1 MQLRDIFS
9 IKTKKEAQEWKSKYI
24 EHILDNNKDCKNT
37 NDAKGIA
44 EANIGYFAGYGS
56 SKR

>member
-24 EHILDNNKDCKNT
+24 GYILDNNKDCKNT

-44 EANIGYFAGYGS
+44 EANIGYFAE
-56 SKR
+56 